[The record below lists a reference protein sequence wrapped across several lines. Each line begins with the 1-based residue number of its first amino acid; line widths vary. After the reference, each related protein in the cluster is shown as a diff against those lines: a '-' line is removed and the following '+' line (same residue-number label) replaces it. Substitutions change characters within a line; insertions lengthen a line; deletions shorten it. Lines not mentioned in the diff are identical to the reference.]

1 MQFHDTSMLKIVNRV
16 GKTLIFIIMMKLFTI
31 ILSVILFSFTGFS
44 QYSNVS
50 LNGPWLTYTDNDA
63 YMLFDGNGNITE
75 FGVFGGVTGSNVG
88 TYNVASNGSIT
99 GNLALFGIT
108 FTGQLL
114 AVDTGYLNVL
124 GMGII
129 PIYKVHHPGALTD
142 TLTGTFVN
150 DSNSTTKNVVFIMN
164 ADGQIINSSGSFPG
178 VSGRIYTEN
187 GIFAGFIKTTDSD
200 NCYNQIMISGNYSG
214 NLLSGTMSPDCN
226 IYGGTVSL
234 TRSGQATLIGILS
247 FFTEN
252 NFSVFPNPFTE
263 SIAFEFNRTGEVSLR
278 LIDVN
283 GKIVFSGFVNDN
295 VRTLHN
301 LSSLEKG
308 VYLLEIFNNEKVS
321 SIKLIKK

>member
-1 MQFHDTSMLKIVNRV
+1 MLKIVNRV
-16 GKTLIFIIMMKLFTI
+16 GETLIFIFMMKLFTI
-31 ILSVILFSFTGFS
+31 IFSVILFSFSGFS
-44 QYSNVS
+44 QYSNAS
-50 LNGPWLTYTDNDA
+50 LNGPWLTHTDMDS

-75 FGVFGGVTGSNVG
+75 FGVFSGVTGSNVG

-99 GNLALFGIT
+99 GNLSIFGLS

-114 AVDTGYLNVL
+114 ATDTGSLTVP
-124 GMGII
+124 GIGTL
-129 PIYKVHHPGALTD
+129 PLYKVHSPGALTD

-150 DSNSTTKNVVFIMN
+150 DSTATTKNVMFVLN
-164 ADGQIINSSGSFPG
+164 SSGQIINSTGSFPG
-178 VSGRIYTEN
+178 VTGRIYTEN

-214 NLLSGTMSPDCN
+214 NNLTGTMKPDCTT
-226 IYGGTVSL
+226 YGGTVSL
-234 TRSGQATLIGILS
+234 VRTGQATLIGILS
-247 FFTEN
+247 LFTEN
-252 NFSVFPNPFTE
+252 DFSVFPNPFTE
-263 SIAFEFNRTGEVSLR
+263 SIAMEFNGTGEVNIR